1 MDRQYSGDFWLYL
14 NRITSLILEDYVNCH
29 DHDDEGDDN
38 EKDDHD
44 DHDDD
49 DDYDGGGGGGGILIS
64 AHFIQFLFFPQPLC
78 SVFFKP
84 TNINFLRS
92 CL

>member
-1 MDRQYSGDFWLYL
+1 LYL

-44 DHDDD
+44 D
-49 DDYDGGGGGGGILIS
+49 DDYDGGGGGILIVS
-64 AHFIQFLFFPQPLC
+64 TLYTIPFFFTA
-78 SVFFKP
+78 VFSTFDVNKY
-84 TNINFLRS
+84 
-92 CL
+92 